1 MATDG
6 TTPALAPAEWAAVPV
21 SRLQGGPESERCLV
35 VGVVNVA
42 PESFSDGGKS
52 FHPERAIALGMDLAR
67 SGADIIEVGGKSLR
81 PGAAPVPLAEER
93 RRVLPAVTAL
103 AQAGAFITV
112 STTRSRIAEDAA
124 RAGAR
129 MVTDPSGG
137 LADPGMLP
145 SVAESGLP
153 YVVTHGQGHGS
164 GLRLSAPQGDVIAEV
179 TASLT
184 SRIAAAT
191 KAGIAFERLVVD
203 PGLDCAGTTEHYWR
217 LLLRVQAFRQLGR
230 PVLVGAPPKPLFGRP
245 PARPAGLEH
254 AAGQREGVSAA
265 IAVFAAAAGAWGVR
279 TYDAGLALDAVRV
292 AAGLR
297 DR

>member
-1 MATDG
+1 MATDV
-6 TTPALAPAEWAAVPV
+6 TTLALAERAAGPV

-42 PESFSDGGKS
+42 PDSFSDDGKS
-52 FHPERAIALGMDLAR
+52 FHPERAIARGLELAR
-67 SGADIIEVGGKSLR
+67 SGADIIEVGGKSPR

-93 RRVLPAVTAL
+93 RRVLPAVAAL
-103 AQAGAFITV
+103 AQAGAFISI
-112 STTRSRIAEDAA
+112 STTRSRIAEDAV

-129 MVTDPSGG
+129 MVADPSGG
-137 LADPGMLP
+137 LADPGMLR
-145 SVAESGLP
+145 SVAGSELP

-164 GLRLSAPQGDVIAEV
+164 GPRLHAPECDVIAEV
-179 TASLT
+179 MAKLT

-203 PGLDCAGTTEHYWR
+203 PGLDFARTNEHYWR

-230 PVLVGAPPKPLFGRP
+230 PVLVGAPPKPLLGRP
-245 PARPAGLEH
+245 LAGPAGLEH
-254 AAGQREGVSAA
+254 AAGQREGMSAA

-279 TYDAGLALDAVRV
+279 TYDAGPALDAVRV